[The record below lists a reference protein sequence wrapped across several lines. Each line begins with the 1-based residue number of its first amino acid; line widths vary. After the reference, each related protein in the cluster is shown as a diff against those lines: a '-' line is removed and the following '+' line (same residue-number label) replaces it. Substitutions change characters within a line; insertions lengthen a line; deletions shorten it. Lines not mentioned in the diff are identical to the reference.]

1 MENTVSGPGNVLFP
15 VILGSRLKT
24 PFLRIRLTVDKAEA
38 RRLKYKRALCIS

>member
-1 MENTVSGPGNVLFP
+1 MENIVSGPGNVFVP
-15 VILGSRLKT
+15 GVFGSRLKT